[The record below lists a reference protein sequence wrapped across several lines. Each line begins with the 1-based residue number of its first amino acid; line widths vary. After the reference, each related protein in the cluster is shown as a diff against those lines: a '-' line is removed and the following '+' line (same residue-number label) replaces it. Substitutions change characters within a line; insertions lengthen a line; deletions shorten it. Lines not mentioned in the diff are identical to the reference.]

1 MKRKQL
7 YILLSLILLV
17 AGTHLLLVSCAR
29 MGTPDGGLYDETPPV
44 LVRTSP
50 ANGKVKTS
58 PKKIVLEFDEIVKLD
73 NAQAVVVSPPQLEA
87 PEIEAYGRKVTV
99 TLIDTIK
106 PNMTYTIDFG
116 NSISDNNE
124 GNPFG
129 DFAFTFSTGEKIDTF
144 QVSGYVLDA
153 SNLEP
158 IKDILVGLYKMDN
171 ADSETQVSDTK
182 GCPDSVFYK
191 KPFERISHTDSRG
204 HFVIKGLDPDASY
217 RVFALKDQDQDY
229 RYSQASEMLAFTERI
244 IRSTC
249 KPDLRPDTIW
259 HDSIH
264 YEDIKYIPYTHFYPD
279 DITLLAF
286 NEDRPVRHKL
296 KEERPELHY
305 FSLYFTAPDDT
316 LPLIKG
322 LNFDEKDAFIVAA
335 NERKDT
341 ITYWIKDSLIYNLD
355 TLEMALQYHDT
366 DTLGALVLYND
377 TLRLT
382 SKVSYARTQKLKAD
396 KQANWEKDYLKDH
409 KAEAKAKKKE
419 GETLDIP
426 PMPEE
431 FMEVNTN
438 STNNLDP
445 ENNMVIH
452 FTSPEPLDTV
462 DISKFH
468 LGVRVDSLT
477 HPVPFTL
484 VPDETD
490 ILTYHFK
497 ADWKCDSAYV
507 LQVDTGAFVSI
518 YGKRIEGSKRNIK
531 IKSAEAYALLNINV
545 NNADTSAIV
554 ELLSAQD
561 KAVRTQKVVNGKVKF
576 TYLQPSTYYLR
587 LFYDHNGN
595 GKWDTGDYS
604 TGTQPEEVYY
614 LNKAISAKA
623 NWDYD
628 ENWAPTSLPVFEQ
641 KPARIT
647 KQKPD
652 KEKVKKGRNAEK
664 LAEMERRK
672 KRK

>member
-1 MKRKQL
+1 
-7 YILLSLILLV
+7 
-17 AGTHLLLVSCAR
+17 

-217 RVFALKDQDQDY
+217 KVFALKDQDQDY

-244 IRSTC
+244 IRSSC

-296 KEERPELHY
+296 KEERPELH
-305 FSLYFTAPDDT
+305 FFTLYFTAPDDT

-322 LNFDEKDAFIVAA
+322 LNFDEKDAFVITA

-419 GETLDIP
+419 GESLDIP

-468 LGVRVDSLT
+468 LGVKVDSLT

-484 VPDETD
+484 FPDETD

-545 NNADTSAIV
+545 NNADTSAVV

-561 KAVRTQKVVNGKVKF
+561 KPVRTQKVVNGKVKF

-614 LNKAISAKA
+614 LNKAISVKA

>member
-1 MKRKQL
+1 
-7 YILLSLILLV
+7 
-17 AGTHLLLVSCAR
+17 

-182 GCPDSVFYK
+182 CCPDSVFYK

-217 RVFALKDQDQDY
+217 KVFALKDQDQDY

-296 KEERPELHY
+296 KEERPELH
-305 FSLYFTAPDDT
+305 FFTLYFTAPDDT

-382 SKVSYARTQKLKAD
+382 SKVSYARTQKQKAD

-419 GETLDIP
+419 GESLDIP

-468 LGVRVDSLT
+468 LGVKVDSLT

-518 YGKRIEGSKRNIK
+518 YGNRVEGSKRNIK

-545 NNADTSAIV
+545 NNADPSAVV

-561 KAVRTQKVVNGKVKF
+561 KPVRTQKVVNGKVKF

-614 LNKAISAKA
+614 LNKAISTKA

>member
-1 MKRKQL
+1 
-7 YILLSLILLV
+7 
-17 AGTHLLLVSCAR
+17 

-158 IKDILVGLYKMDN
+158 IKDILVGLYKIAN
-171 ADSETQVSDTK
+171 ADSDTQVSDTK

-217 RVFALKDQDQDY
+217 KVFALKDQDQDY

-244 IRSTC
+244 IRSSC

-322 LNFDEKDAFIVAA
+322 LNFDEKDAFVVAA

-419 GETLDIP
+419 GESLEIP

-431 FMEVNTN
+431 FMEINTN

-484 VPDETD
+484 FPDETD

-497 ADWKCDSAYV
+497 ADWKCDSSYV

-545 NNADTSAIV
+545 NNADTSAVV

-614 LNKAISAKA
+614 LNKAISVKA

>member
-1 MKRKQL
+1 M
-7 YILLSLILLV
+7 
-17 AGTHLLLVSCAR
+17 LVSCAR

-99 TLIDTIK
+99 TLLDTIK

-116 NSISDNNE
+116 NSIADNNE

-158 IKDILVGLYKMDN
+158 IKDILVGLYRV
-171 ADSETQVSDTK
+171 DSLEAVGGVGSNDAAAPSD
-182 GCPDSVFYK
+182 GSPAASSDAVNGIDSVFYN

-229 RYSQASEMLAFTERI
+229 RFSQASEMIAFTDRTVK
-244 IRSTC
+244 SYC
-249 KPDLRPDTIW
+249 KPDLRQDTIW

-279 DITLLAF
+279 DIALLAF
-286 NEDRPVRHKL
+286 NEDKPVRHKL
-296 KEERPELHY
+296 KEERLALNY
-305 FSLYFTAPDDT
+305 FTLYFTARDDS
-316 LPLIKG
+316 LPRIKG
-322 LNFDEKDAFIVAA
+322 MNFDEKDAFVIDA
-335 NERKDT
+335 NETKDT
-341 ITYWIKDSLIYNLD
+341 ITYWIRDSLVYNLD
-355 TLEMALQYHDT
+355 TLSMALQFYDT
-366 DTLGALVLYND
+366 DSTGALVLYND
-377 TLRLT
+377 TINLT
-382 SKVSYARTQKLKAD
+382 SKVSYARTQKLKAE
-396 KQANWEKDYLKDH
+396 KQAAWEKEYLKEH

-419 GETLDIP
+419 GGELEIP

-431 FMEVNTN
+431 FMEPTVS
-438 STNNLDP
+438 STTNLDP
-445 ENNMVIH
+445 ENNKVVHI
-452 FTSPEPLDTV
+452 TLPEPLDSV
-462 DISKFH
+462 HASMFH
-468 LGVRVDSLT
+468 LGVKVDSLT
-477 HPVPFTL
+477 VPVPFTFEQDAQQL
-484 VPDETD
+484 R
-490 ILTYHFK
+490 TYHIK

-507 LQVDTGAFVSI
+507 LSADTGAFVSI
-518 YGKRIEGSKRNIK
+518 YGNRIEAFKRTIKIRNIE
-531 IKSAEAYALLNINV
+531 SFGLLNVNV
-545 NNADTSAIV
+545 SGADASAIV

-561 KAVRTQKVVNGKVKF
+561 KPVRQQKVEQGRAKF
-576 TYLQPSTYYLR
+576 TYLSPAVYYLR
-587 LFYDHNGN
+587 MFYDRNGN

-614 LNKAISAKA
+614 LNKSINVKA

-628 ENWAPTSLPVFEQ
+628 ENWSPTSLSIFEQ
-641 KPARIT
+641 KPAKIT

-652 KEKVKKGRNAEK
+652 KEKVKRGRNAEK

-672 KRK
+672 KKK